1 MDFSMGLERRR
12 IQLINTYTKDSGK
25 TDKRTEKDRS
35 SGKMDRGTTVI
46 GNKVINMDMENF
58 MDKMIE
64 FTLDNGRIINYTDK
78 ENSLGLM
85 AKNIL
90 ENILKT

>member
-1 MDFSMGLERRR
+1 MDFNMGLERRR